1 VIVLWEFGSYTT
13 LILRSTM
20 LKSSPSSRQS
30 DLPRLS
36 RREFFGTTILGGTV
50 GACASRGS
58 AAPSRLPNAEAA
70 IAARQALSDN
80 IYTRMLGLKP
90 HLAAMDH
97 ITALGGSRMPAEVM
111 QAMHE
116 ANEQFVDMHELM
128 RAAGA
133 RLAEV
138 LGADAALVTSGSFS
152 AMILGAAACLT
163 GNDEAKIDAL
173 PHPTWSKRECLTQ
186 TSGRFGYD
194 RAYRA
199 AGMTMVNV
207 ETREQFADAI
217 TSNTAMISGLAR
229 LDYETADQPES
240 MQVHELLEFGRRA
253 GVPVIVDAAS
263 ELPPTTTLTRWVDAG
278 ADLVVISGGKGI
290 RGPQSTGILAGR
302 RDLIEAATLH
312 AAPNANLGRGM
323 KVGKEEIMGFLVALD
338 RYVKLDHDR
347 VYAAWRRKAEYIAN
361 ELQGIP
367 GLVADVPQDDRGRP
381 RVDLT
386 WDGNSVSLS
395 SAEVR
400 EGLKN
405 GDPRIAMTG
414 QAIQTRCMNDGEEI
428 LVAQRVQQ
436 FFRDEAQRLS

>member
-1 VIVLWEFGSYTT
+1 MFQSN
-13 LILRSTM
+13 
-20 LKSSPSSRQS
+20 PSSTQS
-30 DLPRLS
+30 DRARLS
-36 RREFFGTTILGGTV
+36 RREFFGATLLGGAA
-50 GACASRGS
+50 GACATRGS
-58 AAPSRLPNAEAA
+58 AAPARLLNVEAA
-70 IAARQALSDN
+70 MAARQALSNN
-80 IYTRMLGLKP
+80 IYTQMLGLKP
-90 HLAAMDH
+90 HLPAMDH
-97 ITALGGSRMPAEVM
+97 ITALGGSRMPSEVM
-111 QAMHE
+111 QAMIE
-116 ANEQFVDMHELM
+116 ANEHFVDMHELT

-138 LGADAALVTSGSFS
+138 LGAEAALVTSGSFS

-199 AGMTMVNV
+199 AGMTMISV
-207 ETREQFADAI
+207 ETREQFANAI
-217 TSNTAMISGLAR
+217 NSNTAMISGLAR
-229 LDYETADQPES
+229 LDYQTENQPKV
-240 MQVHELLEFGRRA
+240 MKVPELLEFGRRA
-253 GVPVIVDAAS
+253 AVPVIVDAAS
-263 ELPPTTTLTRWVDAG
+263 ELPPTTTLTRWIDAG

-302 RDLIEAATLH
+302 GDLIEAATLH

-338 RYVKLDHDR
+338 RYGGLDHDR
-347 VYAAWRRKAEYIAN
+347 MYADWRRKAEYIAN
-361 ELQGIP
+361 ELQGMP
-367 GLVADVPQDDRGRP
+367 GLVADVPQDDRGKP

-386 WDGNSVSLS
+386 WDENTVPLS
-395 SAEVR
+395 AAEVR
-400 EGLKN
+400 DGLKN
-405 GDPRIAMTG
+405 GDPRIAITG

-436 FFRDEAQRLS
+436 FFRDEAKRLS

>member
-1 VIVLWEFGSYTT
+1 MRESEKQVSNIGNQLN
-13 LILRSTM
+13 R
-20 LKSSPSSRQS
+20 RQ
-30 DLPRLS
+30 
-36 RREFFGTTILGGTV
+36 FFGLGLFGALASGCATRGATMSGGTS
-50 GACASRGS
+50 G
-58 AAPSRLPNAEAA
+58 AEAA
-70 IAARQALSDN
+70 VVVKQALDDN

-90 HLAAMDH
+90 HLPAMDH
-97 ITALGGSRMPAEVM
+97 ITYLGGSRMPSEVM
-111 QAMHE
+111 QAMLE
-116 ANEQFVDMHELM
+116 ANEQFVDMHELT

-163 GNDEAKIDAL
+163 GNDQAKIDAL

-199 AGMTMVNV
+199 AGMTMINV
-207 ETREQFADAI
+207 ETREQFANAI
-217 TSNTAMISGLAR
+217 NSNTAMISGLAR
-229 LDYETADQPES
+229 LDYQTEDDPKA
-240 MQVHELLEFGRRA
+240 MKVHELLEFGRRA

-263 ELPPTTTLTRWVDAG
+263 ELPPTNTLTRWLDAG

-290 RGPQSTGILAGR
+290 QGPQSTGILAGR

-338 RYVKLDHDR
+338 RYVGLDHDR
-347 VYAAWRRKAEYIAN
+347 VYAEWRRKAEYIAN

-367 GLVADVPQDDRGRP
+367 GLMADVPQDDRGKP
-381 RVDLT
+381 RVNLT
-386 WDGNSVSLS
+386 WDENAVPLS
-395 SAEVR
+395 AVEVR

-414 QAIQTRCMNDGEEI
+414 QAIQTRCMNEGEEI
-428 LVAQRVQQ
+428 LVAQRTRE
-436 FFRDEAQRLS
+436 FFSSVVVKVS

>member
-1 VIVLWEFGSYTT
+1 MS
-13 LILRSTM
+13 
-20 LKSSPSSRQS
+20 
-30 DLPRLS
+30 
-36 RREFFGTTILGGTV
+36 GGT
-50 GACASRGS
+50 RG
-58 AAPSRLPNAEAA
+58 AEAA
-70 IAARQALSDN
+70 VVVKQALDDN

-90 HLAAMDH
+90 HLPAMDH
-97 ITALGGSRMPAEVM
+97 ITYLGGSRMPSEVM
-111 QAMHE
+111 QAMLE
-116 ANEQFVDMHELM
+116 ANEQFVDMHELT

-163 GNDEAKIDAL
+163 GNDQAKIDAL

-207 ETREQFADAI
+207 ETREQFANAI
-217 TSNTAMISGLAR
+217 NSNTAMISGLAR
-229 LDYETADQPES
+229 LDYQTEEDLNAIK
-240 MQVHELLEFGRRA
+240 VHELLEFGRRA
-253 GVPVIVDAAS
+253 DVPVIVDAAS
-263 ELPPTTTLTRWVDAG
+263 ELPPTNTLTRWLDAG

-290 RGPQSTGILAGR
+290 QGPQSTGILAGR

-338 RYVKLDHDR
+338 RYVGLDHDR
-347 VYAAWRRKAEYIAN
+347 VYAEWRRKAEYIAN

-367 GLVADVPQDDRGRP
+367 GLMADVPQDDRGKP
-381 RVDLT
+381 RVNLT
-386 WDGNSVSLS
+386 WDENAVPLS
-395 SAEVR
+395 AVEVR
-400 EGLKN
+400 EELKS

-428 LVAQRVQQ
+428 LVAQRTRE
-436 FFRDEAQRLS
+436 FFSSVVVKVS

>member
-1 VIVLWEFGSYTT
+1 MRESEKQVSNIGNQLN
-13 LILRSTM
+13 R
-20 LKSSPSSRQS
+20 RQ
-30 DLPRLS
+30 
-36 RREFFGTTILGGTV
+36 FFGLGLFGALASGCATRGATLSGGT
-50 GACASRGS
+50 RG
-58 AAPSRLPNAEAA
+58 AEAA
-70 IAARQALSDN
+70 VVVKQALDDN

-90 HLAAMDH
+90 HLPAMDH
-97 ITALGGSRMPAEVM
+97 ITYLGGSRMPSEVM
-111 QAMHE
+111 QAMLE
-116 ANEQFVDMHELM
+116 ANEQFVDMHELT

-133 RLAEV
+133 RLAGV

-163 GNDEAKIDAL
+163 GNDQAKIDAL

-207 ETREQFADAI
+207 ETREQFANAI
-217 TSNTAMISGLAR
+217 NSNTAMISGLAR
-229 LDYETADQPES
+229 LDYQTEDDPKA
-240 MQVHELLEFGRRA
+240 MKVHELLEFGRRA

-263 ELPPTTTLTRWVDAG
+263 ELPPTNTLTRWLDAG

-290 RGPQSTGILAGR
+290 QGPQSTGILAGR

-312 AAPNANLGRGM
+312 SAPNANLGRGM

-338 RYVKLDHDR
+338 RYVGLDHDR
-347 VYAAWRRKAEYIAN
+347 VYAEWRRKAEYIAN

-367 GLVADVPQDDRGRP
+367 GLMADVPQDDRGKP
-381 RVDLT
+381 RVNLT
-386 WDGNSVSLS
+386 WDENAVPLS
-395 SAEVR
+395 AVEVR

-414 QAIQTRCMNDGEEI
+414 QAIQTRCMNEGEEI
-428 LVAQRVQQ
+428 LVAQRTRE
-436 FFRDEAQRLS
+436 FFSSVVVKVS

>member
-1 VIVLWEFGSYTT
+1 MRESEKQVSNIGNQLN
-13 LILRSTM
+13 R
-20 LKSSPSSRQS
+20 RQ
-30 DLPRLS
+30 
-36 RREFFGTTILGGTV
+36 FFGLGLFGALASGCATRGATMSGGTS
-50 GACASRGS
+50 G
-58 AAPSRLPNAEAA
+58 AEAA
-70 IAARQALSDN
+70 VVVKQALDDN

-90 HLAAMDH
+90 HLPAMDH
-97 ITALGGSRMPAEVM
+97 ITYLGGSRMPSEVM
-111 QAMHE
+111 QAMLE
-116 ANEQFVDMHELM
+116 ANEQFVDMHELT

-163 GNDEAKIDAL
+163 GNDQAKIDAL

-207 ETREQFADAI
+207 ETREQFANAI
-217 TSNTAMISGLAR
+217 NSNTAMISGLAR
-229 LDYETADQPES
+229 LDYQTEDDPKA
-240 MQVHELLEFGRRA
+240 MKVHELLEFGRRA

-263 ELPPTTTLTRWVDAG
+263 ELPPTNTLTRWLDAG

-290 RGPQSTGILAGR
+290 QGPQSTGILAGR

-338 RYVKLDHDR
+338 RYVGLDHDR
-347 VYAAWRRKAEYIAN
+347 VYTEWRRKAEYIAN

-367 GLVADVPQDDRGRP
+367 GLMADVPQDDRGKP
-381 RVDLT
+381 RVNLT
-386 WDGNSVSLS
+386 WDENAVPLS
-395 SAEVR
+395 AVEVR
-400 EGLKN
+400 EGRKN

-414 QAIQTRCMNDGEEI
+414 QAIQTRCMNEGEEI
-428 LVAQRVQQ
+428 LVAQRTREV
-436 FFRDEAQRLS
+436 FSSVVVKVS

>member
-1 VIVLWEFGSYTT
+1 MRESEKQVSNIGNQLN
-13 LILRSTM
+13 R
-20 LKSSPSSRQS
+20 RQ
-30 DLPRLS
+30 
-36 RREFFGTTILGGTV
+36 FFGLGLFGALASGCATRGATMSGGT
-50 GACASRGS
+50 RG
-58 AAPSRLPNAEAA
+58 AEAA
-70 IAARQALSDN
+70 VVVKQALDDN

-90 HLAAMDH
+90 HLPAMDH
-97 ITALGGSRMPAEVM
+97 ITYLGGSRMPSEVM
-111 QAMHE
+111 QAMLE
-116 ANEQFVDMHELM
+116 ANEQFVDMHELT

-163 GNDEAKIDAL
+163 GNDQAKIDAL

-207 ETREQFADAI
+207 ETREQFANAI
-217 TSNTAMISGLAR
+217 NSNTAMISGLAR
-229 LDYETADQPES
+229 LDYQTEEDLNAIK
-240 MQVHELLEFGRRA
+240 VHELLEFGRRA
-253 GVPVIVDAAS
+253 DVPVIVDAAS
-263 ELPPTTTLTRWVDAG
+263 ELPPTNTLTRWLDAG

-290 RGPQSTGILAGR
+290 QGPQSTGILAGR

-338 RYVKLDHDR
+338 RYVGLDHDR
-347 VYAAWRRKAEYIAN
+347 VYAEWRRKAEYIAN

-367 GLVADVPQDDRGRP
+367 GLMADVPQDDRGKP
-381 RVDLT
+381 RVNLT
-386 WDGNSVSLS
+386 WDENAVPLS
-395 SAEVR
+395 AVEVR
-400 EGLKN
+400 EELKS

-428 LVAQRVQQ
+428 LVAQRTRE
-436 FFRDEAQRLS
+436 FFSSVVVKVS

>member
-1 VIVLWEFGSYTT
+1 MRESEKQVSNIGNQLN
-13 LILRSTM
+13 R
-20 LKSSPSSRQS
+20 RQ
-30 DLPRLS
+30 
-36 RREFFGTTILGGTV
+36 FFGLGLFGALASGCATRGATLSGGTS
-50 GACASRGS
+50 G
-58 AAPSRLPNAEAA
+58 AEAA
-70 IAARQALSDN
+70 VVVKQALDDN

-90 HLAAMDH
+90 HLPAMDH
-97 ITALGGSRMPAEVM
+97 ITYLGGSRMPSEVM
-111 QAMHE
+111 QAMLE
-116 ANEQFVDMHELM
+116 ANEQFVDMHELT

-163 GNDEAKIDAL
+163 GNDQAKIDAL

-207 ETREQFADAI
+207 ETREQFANAI
-217 TSNTAMISGLAR
+217 NSNTAMISGLAR
-229 LDYETADQPES
+229 LDYQTEDDPKA
-240 MQVHELLEFGRRA
+240 MKVHELLEFGRRA
-253 GVPVIVDAAS
+253 GIPVIVDAAS
-263 ELPPTTTLTRWVDAG
+263 ELPPTNTLTRWLDAG

-290 RGPQSTGILAGR
+290 QGPQSTGILAGR

-338 RYVKLDHDR
+338 RYVGLDHDR
-347 VYAAWRRKAEYIAN
+347 VYAEWRRKAEYIAN

-367 GLVADVPQDDRGRP
+367 GLMADVPQDDRGKP

-386 WDGNSVSLS
+386 WDQSTVPLS
-395 SAEVR
+395 AAEVR

-405 GDPRIAMTG
+405 GDPRVAMTG

>member
-1 VIVLWEFGSYTT
+1 MRESGKQVSNIGNQLN
-13 LILRSTM
+13 R
-20 LKSSPSSRQS
+20 RQ
-30 DLPRLS
+30 
-36 RREFFGTTILGGTV
+36 FFGLGLFGALASGCATRGATMSGGTS
-50 GACASRGS
+50 G
-58 AAPSRLPNAEAA
+58 AEAA
-70 IAARQALSDN
+70 VVVKQALDDN

-90 HLAAMDH
+90 HLPAMDH
-97 ITALGGSRMPAEVM
+97 ITYLGGSRMPSEVM
-111 QAMHE
+111 QAMLE
-116 ANEQFVDMHELM
+116 ANEQFVDMHELT

-163 GNDEAKIDAL
+163 GNDQAKIDAL

-199 AGMTMVNV
+199 AGMTMINV
-207 ETREQFADAI
+207 ETREQFANAI
-217 TSNTAMISGLAR
+217 NSNTAMISGLAR
-229 LDYETADQPES
+229 LDYQTEDDSKAIK
-240 MQVHELLEFGRRA
+240 VHELLEFGRRA

-263 ELPPTTTLTRWVDAG
+263 ELPPTNTLTRWLDAG

-290 RGPQSTGILAGR
+290 QGPQSTGILAGR

-338 RYVKLDHDR
+338 RYVGLDHDR
-347 VYAAWRRKAEYIAN
+347 VYTEWRRKAEYIAN

-367 GLVADVPQDDRGRP
+367 GLMADVPQDDRGKP
-381 RVDLT
+381 RVNLT
-386 WDGNSVSLS
+386 WDENAVPLS
-395 SAEVR
+395 AVEVR

-428 LVAQRVQQ
+428 LVAQRTRE
-436 FFRDEAQRLS
+436 FFSSVVEKVS

>member
-1 VIVLWEFGSYTT
+1 MRESEKQVSNIGNQLN
-13 LILRSTM
+13 R
-20 LKSSPSSRQS
+20 RQ
-30 DLPRLS
+30 
-36 RREFFGTTILGGTV
+36 FFGLGLFGALASGCATRGATMSGGT
-50 GACASRGS
+50 RG
-58 AAPSRLPNAEAA
+58 AEAA
-70 IAARQALSDN
+70 VVVKQALDDN

-90 HLAAMDH
+90 HLPAMDH
-97 ITALGGSRMPAEVM
+97 ITYLGGSRMPSEVM
-111 QAMHE
+111 QAMLE
-116 ANEQFVDMHELM
+116 ANEQFVDMHELT

-138 LGADAALVTSGSFS
+138 LGAEAALVTSGSFS

-163 GNDEAKIDAL
+163 GNDQAKIDAL

-207 ETREQFADAI
+207 ETREQFANAI
-217 TSNTAMISGLAR
+217 NSNTAMISGLAR
-229 LDYETADQPES
+229 LDYQTEDDPKA
-240 MQVHELLEFGRRA
+240 MKVHELLEFGRRA

-263 ELPPTTTLTRWVDAG
+263 ELPPTNTLTRWLDAG

-290 RGPQSTGILAGR
+290 QGPQSTGILAGR

-338 RYVKLDHDR
+338 RYVGLDHDR
-347 VYAAWRRKAEYIAN
+347 VYAEWRRKAEYIAN

-367 GLVADVPQDDRGRP
+367 GLMADVPQDDRGKP
-381 RVDLT
+381 RVNLT
-386 WDGNSVSLS
+386 WDENAVPLS
-395 SAEVR
+395 AVEVR

-428 LVAQRVQQ
+428 LVAQRTRE
-436 FFRDEAQRLS
+436 FFSSVVVKVS

>member
-1 VIVLWEFGSYTT
+1 MRESKKQVSNLGNQ
-13 LILRSTM
+13 LNR
-20 LKSSPSSRQS
+20 RQ
-30 DLPRLS
+30 
-36 RREFFGTTILGGTV
+36 FFGLGLFGALASGCATRGATMSGGTS
-50 GACASRGS
+50 G
-58 AAPSRLPNAEAA
+58 AEAA
-70 IAARQALSDN
+70 VVVKQALDDN

-90 HLAAMDH
+90 HLPAMDH
-97 ITALGGSRMPAEVM
+97 ITYLGGSRMPSEVM
-111 QAMHE
+111 QAMLE
-116 ANEQFVDMHELM
+116 ANEQFVDMHELT

-163 GNDEAKIDAL
+163 GNDQAKIDAL

-207 ETREQFADAI
+207 ETREQFANAI
-217 TSNTAMISGLAR
+217 NSNTAMISGLAR
-229 LDYETADQPES
+229 LDYQTEDDPKA
-240 MQVHELLEFGRRA
+240 MKVHELLEFGRRA

-263 ELPPTTTLTRWVDAG
+263 ELPPTNTLTRWLDAG

-290 RGPQSTGILAGR
+290 QGPQSTGILAGR

-338 RYVKLDHDR
+338 RYVGLDHDR
-347 VYAAWRRKAEYIAN
+347 VYAEWRRKAEYIAN

-367 GLVADVPQDDRGRP
+367 GLMADVPQDDRGKP
-381 RVDLT
+381 RVNLT
-386 WDGNSVSLS
+386 WDENAVPLS
-395 SAEVR
+395 AVEVR

-414 QAIQTRCMNDGEEI
+414 QAIQTRCMNEGEEI
-428 LVAQRVQQ
+428 LVAQRTRE
-436 FFRDEAQRLS
+436 FFSSVVVKVS

>member
-1 VIVLWEFGSYTT
+1 MRESEKQVSNIGNQLN
-13 LILRSTM
+13 R
-20 LKSSPSSRQS
+20 RQ
-30 DLPRLS
+30 
-36 RREFFGTTILGGTV
+36 FFGLGLFGALASGCATRGATMSGGT
-50 GACASRGS
+50 RG
-58 AAPSRLPNAEAA
+58 AEAA
-70 IAARQALSDN
+70 VVVKQALDDN

-90 HLAAMDH
+90 HLPAMDH
-97 ITALGGSRMPAEVM
+97 ITYLGGSRMPSEVM
-111 QAMHE
+111 QAMLE
-116 ANEQFVDMHELM
+116 ANEQFVDMHELT

-163 GNDEAKIDAL
+163 GNDQAKIDAL

-207 ETREQFADAI
+207 ETREQFANAI
-217 TSNTAMISGLAR
+217 NSNTAMISGLAR
-229 LDYETADQPES
+229 LDYQTEDDPKA
-240 MQVHELLEFGRRA
+240 MKVHELLEFGRRA

-263 ELPPTTTLTRWVDAG
+263 ELPPTNTLTRWLDAG

-290 RGPQSTGILAGR
+290 QGPQSTGILAGR
-302 RDLIEAATLH
+302 RDLIEVATLH

-338 RYVKLDHDR
+338 RYVGLDHDR
-347 VYAAWRRKAEYIAN
+347 VYAEWRRKAEYIAN

-367 GLVADVPQDDRGRP
+367 GLMADVPQDDRGKP
-381 RVDLT
+381 RVNLT
-386 WDGNSVSLS
+386 WDENAVPLS
-395 SAEVR
+395 AVEVR

-428 LVAQRVQQ
+428 LVAQRTRE
-436 FFRDEAQRLS
+436 FFSSVVVKVS

>member
-1 VIVLWEFGSYTT
+1 MRESEKQVSNIGNQLN
-13 LILRSTM
+13 R
-20 LKSSPSSRQS
+20 RQ
-30 DLPRLS
+30 
-36 RREFFGTTILGGTV
+36 FFGLGLFGALASGCATRGATMSGGT
-50 GACASRGS
+50 RG
-58 AAPSRLPNAEAA
+58 AEAA
-70 IAARQALSDN
+70 VVVKQALDDN

-90 HLAAMDH
+90 HLPAMDH
-97 ITALGGSRMPAEVM
+97 ITYLGGSRMPSEVM
-111 QAMHE
+111 QAMLE
-116 ANEQFVDMHELM
+116 ANEQFVDMHELT

-163 GNDEAKIDAL
+163 GNDQAKIDAL

-207 ETREQFADAI
+207 ETREQFANAI
-217 TSNTAMISGLAR
+217 NSNTAMISGLAR
-229 LDYETADQPES
+229 LDYQTEDDPKA
-240 MQVHELLEFGRRA
+240 MKVHELLEFGRRA

-263 ELPPTTTLTRWVDAG
+263 ELPPTNTLTRWLDAG

-290 RGPQSTGILAGR
+290 QGPQSTGILAGR

-338 RYVKLDHDR
+338 RYVGLDHDR
-347 VYAAWRRKAEYIAN
+347 VYAEWRRKAEYIAN

-367 GLVADVPQDDRGRP
+367 GLMADVPQDDRGKP
-381 RVDLT
+381 RVNLT
-386 WDGNSVSLS
+386 WDENAVPLS
-395 SAEVR
+395 AVEVR

-428 LVAQRVQQ
+428 LVAQRTRE
-436 FFRDEAQRLS
+436 FFSSVVVKVS

>member
-1 VIVLWEFGSYTT
+1 MRESEKQVSNIGNQLN
-13 LILRSTM
+13 R
-20 LKSSPSSRQS
+20 RQ
-30 DLPRLS
+30 
-36 RREFFGTTILGGTV
+36 FFGLGLFGALASGCATRGATLSGGT
-50 GACASRGS
+50 RG
-58 AAPSRLPNAEAA
+58 AEAA
-70 IAARQALSDN
+70 VVVKQALDDN

-90 HLAAMDH
+90 HLPAMDH
-97 ITALGGSRMPAEVM
+97 ITYLGGSRMPSEVM
-111 QAMHE
+111 QAMLE
-116 ANEQFVDMHELM
+116 ANEQFVDMHELT

-163 GNDEAKIDAL
+163 GNDQAKIDAL

-207 ETREQFADAI
+207 ETREQFANAI
-217 TSNTAMISGLAR
+217 NSNTAMISGLAR
-229 LDYETADQPES
+229 LDYQTEDDPKA
-240 MQVHELLEFGRRA
+240 MKVHELLEFGRRA

-263 ELPPTTTLTRWVDAG
+263 ELPPTNTLTRWLDAG

-290 RGPQSTGILAGR
+290 QGPQSTGILAGR
-302 RDLIEAATLH
+302 RDLIEVATLH

-338 RYVKLDHDR
+338 RYVGLDHDR
-347 VYAAWRRKAEYIAN
+347 VYAEWRRKAEYIAN

-367 GLVADVPQDDRGRP
+367 GLMADVPQDDRGKP
-381 RVDLT
+381 RVNLT
-386 WDGNSVSLS
+386 WDENAVPLS
-395 SAEVR
+395 AVEVR

-414 QAIQTRCMNDGEEI
+414 QAIQTRCMNEGEEI
-428 LVAQRVQQ
+428 LVAQRTRE
-436 FFRDEAQRLS
+436 FFSSVVVKVS

>member
-1 VIVLWEFGSYTT
+1 MRESEKQVSNIGNQLN
-13 LILRSTM
+13 R
-20 LKSSPSSRQS
+20 RQ
-30 DLPRLS
+30 
-36 RREFFGTTILGGTV
+36 FFGLGLFGALASGCATRGATLSGGTS
-50 GACASRGS
+50 G
-58 AAPSRLPNAEAA
+58 AEAA
-70 IAARQALSDN
+70 VVVKQALDDN

-90 HLAAMDH
+90 HLPAMDH
-97 ITALGGSRMPAEVM
+97 ITYLGGSRMPSEVM
-111 QAMHE
+111 QAMLE
-116 ANEQFVDMHELM
+116 ANEQFVDMHELT

-163 GNDEAKIDAL
+163 GNDQAKIDAL

-207 ETREQFADAI
+207 ETREQFANAI
-217 TSNTAMISGLAR
+217 NSNTAMISGLAR
-229 LDYETADQPES
+229 LDYQTEDDPKA
-240 MQVHELLEFGRRA
+240 MKVHELLEFGRRA

-263 ELPPTTTLTRWVDAG
+263 ELPPTNTLTRWLDAG

-290 RGPQSTGILAGR
+290 QGPQSTGILAGR

-338 RYVKLDHDR
+338 RYVGLDHDR
-347 VYAAWRRKAEYIAN
+347 VYAEWRRKAEYIAN

-367 GLVADVPQDDRGRP
+367 GLMAEVPQDDHGKP
-381 RVDLT
+381 RVNLT
-386 WDGNSVSLS
+386 WNENTVPLS
-395 SAEVR
+395 TVEVR

-414 QAIQTRCMNDGEEI
+414 QAIQTRCMNEGEEI
-428 LVAQRVQQ
+428 LVAQRTRE
-436 FFRDEAQRLS
+436 FFSSVVVKVS

>member
-1 VIVLWEFGSYTT
+1 MRESEKQVSNIGNQLN
-13 LILRSTM
+13 R
-20 LKSSPSSRQS
+20 RQ
-30 DLPRLS
+30 
-36 RREFFGTTILGGTV
+36 FFGLGLFGALASGCATRGATLSGGTS
-50 GACASRGS
+50 G
-58 AAPSRLPNAEAA
+58 AEAA
-70 IAARQALSDN
+70 VVVKQALDDN

-90 HLAAMDH
+90 HLPAMDH
-97 ITALGGSRMPAEVM
+97 ITYLGGSRMPSEVM
-111 QAMHE
+111 QAMLE
-116 ANEQFVDMHELM
+116 ANEQFVDMHELT

-163 GNDEAKIDAL
+163 GNDQAKIDAL

-207 ETREQFADAI
+207 ETREQFANAI
-217 TSNTAMISGLAR
+217 NSNTAMISGLAR
-229 LDYETADQPES
+229 LDYQTEDDPKA
-240 MQVHELLEFGRRA
+240 MKVHELLEFGRRA
-253 GVPVIVDAAS
+253 GIPVIVDAAS
-263 ELPPTTTLTRWVDAG
+263 ELPPTNTLTRWLDAG

-290 RGPQSTGILAGR
+290 QGPQSTGILAGR

-338 RYVKLDHDR
+338 RYVGLDHDR
-347 VYAAWRRKAEYIAN
+347 VYAEWRRKAEYIAN

-367 GLVADVPQDDRGRP
+367 GLMADVPQDDRGKP
-381 RVDLT
+381 RVNLT
-386 WDGNSVSLS
+386 WDENAVPLS
-395 SAEVR
+395 AVEVR

-414 QAIQTRCMNDGEEI
+414 QAIQTRCMNEGEEI
-428 LVAQRVQQ
+428 LVAQRTRE
-436 FFRDEAQRLS
+436 FFSSVVVKVS

>member
-1 VIVLWEFGSYTT
+1 MRESEKQVSNIGNQLN
-13 LILRSTM
+13 R
-20 LKSSPSSRQS
+20 RQ
-30 DLPRLS
+30 
-36 RREFFGTTILGGTV
+36 FFGLGLFGALASGCATRGATMSGGT
-50 GACASRGS
+50 RG
-58 AAPSRLPNAEAA
+58 AEAA
-70 IAARQALSDN
+70 VVVKQALDDN

-90 HLAAMDH
+90 HLPAMDH
-97 ITALGGSRMPAEVM
+97 ITYLGGSRMPSEVM
-111 QAMHE
+111 QAMLE
-116 ANEQFVDMHELM
+116 ANEQFVDMHELT

-163 GNDEAKIDAL
+163 GNDQAKIDAL

-207 ETREQFADAI
+207 ETREQFANAI
-217 TSNTAMISGLAR
+217 NSNTAMISGLAR
-229 LDYETADQPES
+229 LDDQTEDDPKA
-240 MQVHELLEFGRRA
+240 MKVHELLEFGRRA

-263 ELPPTTTLTRWVDAG
+263 ELPPTNTLTRWLDAG

-290 RGPQSTGILAGR
+290 QGPQSTGILAGR

-338 RYVKLDHDR
+338 RYVGLDHDR
-347 VYAAWRRKAEYIAN
+347 VYAEWRRKAEYIAN

-367 GLVADVPQDDRGRP
+367 GLMADVPQDDRGKP
-381 RVDLT
+381 RVNLT
-386 WDGNSVSLS
+386 WDENAVPLS
-395 SAEVR
+395 AVEVR

-428 LVAQRVQQ
+428 LVAQRTRE
-436 FFRDEAQRLS
+436 FFSSVVVKVS

>member
-1 VIVLWEFGSYTT
+1 MRESEKQVSNIGNQLN
-13 LILRSTM
+13 R
-20 LKSSPSSRQS
+20 RQ
-30 DLPRLS
+30 
-36 RREFFGTTILGGTV
+36 FFGLGLFGALASGCATRGATLSGGTS
-50 GACASRGS
+50 G
-58 AAPSRLPNAEAA
+58 AEAA
-70 IAARQALSDN
+70 VVVKQALDDN

-90 HLAAMDH
+90 HLPAMDH
-97 ITALGGSRMPAEVM
+97 ITYLGGSRMPSEVM
-111 QAMHE
+111 QAMLE
-116 ANEQFVDMHELM
+116 ANEQFVDMHELT

-163 GNDEAKIDAL
+163 GNDQAKIDAL

-199 AGMTMVNV
+199 AGMTMINV
-207 ETREQFADAI
+207 ETREQFANAI
-217 TSNTAMISGLAR
+217 NSNTAMISGLAR
-229 LDYETADQPES
+229 LDYQTEDDPKA
-240 MQVHELLEFGRRA
+240 MKVHELLEFGRRA
-253 GVPVIVDAAS
+253 GIPVIVDAAS
-263 ELPPTTTLTRWVDAG
+263 ELPPTNTLTRWLDAG

-290 RGPQSTGILAGR
+290 QGPQSTGILAGR

-338 RYVKLDHDR
+338 RYVGLDHDR
-347 VYAAWRRKAEYIAN
+347 VYAEWRRKAEYIAN

-367 GLVADVPQDDRGRP
+367 GLMADVPQDDRGKP
-381 RVDLT
+381 RVNLT
-386 WDGNSVSLS
+386 WDENAVPLS
-395 SAEVR
+395 AVEVR

-414 QAIQTRCMNDGEEI
+414 QAIQTRCMNEGEEI
-428 LVAQRVQQ
+428 LVAQRTRE
-436 FFRDEAQRLS
+436 FFSSVVVKVS

>member
-1 VIVLWEFGSYTT
+1 MRESEKQVSNIGNQLN
-13 LILRSTM
+13 R
-20 LKSSPSSRQS
+20 RQ
-30 DLPRLS
+30 
-36 RREFFGTTILGGTV
+36 FFGLGLFGALASGCATRGATMSGGT
-50 GACASRGS
+50 RG
-58 AAPSRLPNAEAA
+58 AEAA
-70 IAARQALSDN
+70 VVVKQALDDN

-90 HLAAMDH
+90 HLPAMDH
-97 ITALGGSRMPAEVM
+97 ITYLGGSRMPSEVM
-111 QAMHE
+111 QAMLE
-116 ANEQFVDMHELM
+116 ANEQFVDMHELT

-133 RLAEV
+133 RLAGV

-163 GNDEAKIDAL
+163 GNDQAKIDAL

-207 ETREQFADAI
+207 ETREQFANAI
-217 TSNTAMISGLAR
+217 NSNTAMISGLAR
-229 LDYETADQPES
+229 LDDQTEDDPKA
-240 MQVHELLEFGRRA
+240 MKVHELLEFGRRA

-263 ELPPTTTLTRWVDAG
+263 ELPPTNTLTRWLDAG

-290 RGPQSTGILAGR
+290 QGPQSTGILAGR

-338 RYVKLDHDR
+338 RYVGLDHDR
-347 VYAAWRRKAEYIAN
+347 VYAEWRRKAEYIAN

-367 GLVADVPQDDRGRP
+367 GLMADVPQDDRGKP
-381 RVDLT
+381 RVNLT
-386 WDGNSVSLS
+386 WDENAVPLS
-395 SAEVR
+395 AVEVR

-428 LVAQRVQQ
+428 LVAQRTRE
-436 FFRDEAQRLS
+436 FFSSVVVKVS

>member
-1 VIVLWEFGSYTT
+1 MRESKKQVSNLGNQ
-13 LILRSTM
+13 LNR
-20 LKSSPSSRQS
+20 RQ
-30 DLPRLS
+30 
-36 RREFFGTTILGGTV
+36 FFGLGLFGALASGCATRGATMSGGTS
-50 GACASRGS
+50 G
-58 AAPSRLPNAEAA
+58 AEAA
-70 IAARQALSDN
+70 VVVKQALDDN

-90 HLAAMDH
+90 HLPAMDH
-97 ITALGGSRMPAEVM
+97 ITYLGGSRMPSEVM
-111 QAMHE
+111 QAMIE
-116 ANEQFVDMHELM
+116 ANKHFVDMHELT

-138 LGADAALVTSGSFS
+138 IGAEAALVTGGSFS

-163 GNDEAKIDAL
+163 GNDQAKIDAL

-199 AGMTMVNV
+199 AGMTMINV
-207 ETREQFADAI
+207 ETREQFANAI
-217 TSNTAMISGLAR
+217 NSNTAMISGLAR
-229 LDYETADQPES
+229 LDYQTEDDSKAIK
-240 MQVHELLEFGRRA
+240 VHELLEFGRRA

-263 ELPPTTTLTRWVDAG
+263 ELPPTNTLTRWLDAG

-290 RGPQSTGILAGR
+290 QGPQSTGILAGR

-338 RYVKLDHDR
+338 RYVGLDHDR
-347 VYAAWRRKAEYIAN
+347 VYTEWRRKAEYIAN

-367 GLVADVPQDDRGRP
+367 GLMADVPQDDRGKP
-381 RVDLT
+381 RVNLT
-386 WDGNSVSLS
+386 WDENAVPLS
-395 SAEVR
+395 AVEVR

-428 LVAQRVQQ
+428 LVAQRTRE
-436 FFRDEAQRLS
+436 FFSSVVEKVS

>member
-1 VIVLWEFGSYTT
+1 MFQSN
-13 LILRSTM
+13 
-20 LKSSPSSRQS
+20 PSATQS
-30 DLPRLS
+30 DRARLS
-36 RREFFGTTILGGTV
+36 RREFFGATLLGGAA
-50 GACASRGS
+50 GACATRGS
-58 AAPSRLPNAEAA
+58 AAPARLLNVEAA
-70 IAARQALSDN
+70 MAARQALSNN
-80 IYTRMLGLKP
+80 IYTQMLGLKP
-90 HLAAMDH
+90 HLPAMDH
-97 ITALGGSRMPAEVM
+97 ITALGGSRMPSEVM
-111 QAMHE
+111 QAMIE
-116 ANEQFVDMHELM
+116 ANEHFVDMHELT

-138 LGADAALVTSGSFS
+138 LGAEAALVTSGSFS

-199 AGMTMVNV
+199 AGMTMISV
-207 ETREQFADAI
+207 ETREQFANAI
-217 TSNTAMISGLAR
+217 NSNTAMISGLAR
-229 LDYETADQPES
+229 LDYQTENQPKV
-240 MQVHELLEFGRRA
+240 MKVHELLEFGRRA
-253 GVPVIVDAAS
+253 AVPVIVDAAS
-263 ELPPTTTLTRWVDAG
+263 ELPPTTTLTRWIDAG

-302 RDLIEAATLH
+302 QDLIEAATLH

-338 RYVKLDHDR
+338 RYVGLDHDR
-347 VYAAWRRKAEYIAN
+347 MYADWRRKAEYIAN
-361 ELQGIP
+361 ELQGMP
-367 GLVADVPQDDRGRP
+367 GLVADVPQDDRGKP

-386 WDGNSVSLS
+386 WDENTVPLS
-395 SAEVR
+395 AAEVR
-400 EGLKN
+400 DGLKN
-405 GDPRIAMTG
+405 GDPRIAITG

-436 FFRDEAQRLS
+436 FFRDEAKRLS

>member
-1 VIVLWEFGSYTT
+1 MFQSN
-13 LILRSTM
+13 
-20 LKSSPSSRQS
+20 PSSTQS
-30 DLPRLS
+30 DRARLS
-36 RREFFGTTILGGTV
+36 RGEFFGATLLGGAA
-50 GACASRGS
+50 GACATRGS
-58 AAPSRLPNAEAA
+58 AAPARLLNVEAA
-70 IAARQALSDN
+70 MAARQARSNN
-80 IYTRMLGLKP
+80 IYTQMLGLKP
-90 HLAAMDH
+90 HLPAMDH
-97 ITALGGSRMPAEVM
+97 ITALGGSRMPSEVM
-111 QAMHE
+111 QAMIE
-116 ANEQFVDMHELM
+116 ANEHFVDMHELT

-138 LGADAALVTSGSFS
+138 LGAEAALVTSGSFS

-199 AGMTMVNV
+199 AGMTMISV
-207 ETREQFADAI
+207 ETREQFANAI
-217 TSNTAMISGLAR
+217 NSNTAMISGLAR
-229 LDYETADQPES
+229 LDYQTENQPKV
-240 MQVHELLEFGRRA
+240 MKVHELLEFGRRA
-253 GVPVIVDAAS
+253 AVPVIVDAAS
-263 ELPPTTTLTRWVDAG
+263 ELPPTTTLTRWIDAG

-302 RDLIEAATLH
+302 GDLIEAATLH

-338 RYVKLDHDR
+338 RYVRLDHER
-347 VYAAWRRKAEYIAN
+347 VYADWRRKAVYIAD

-367 GLVADVPQDDRGRP
+367 GLVADVPQDDRGKP

-386 WDGNSVSLS
+386 WDQSTVPLS
-395 SAEVR
+395 AAEVR

-405 GDPRIAMTG
+405 GDPRVAMTG

>member
-1 VIVLWEFGSYTT
+1 MRESEKQVSNIGNQLN
-13 LILRSTM
+13 R
-20 LKSSPSSRQS
+20 RQ
-30 DLPRLS
+30 
-36 RREFFGTTILGGTV
+36 FFGLGLFGALASGCATRGATMSGGT
-50 GACASRGS
+50 RG
-58 AAPSRLPNAEAA
+58 AEAA
-70 IAARQALSDN
+70 VVVKQALDDN

-90 HLAAMDH
+90 HLPAMDH
-97 ITALGGSRMPAEVM
+97 ITYLGGSRMPSEVM
-111 QAMHE
+111 QAMFE
-116 ANEQFVDMHELM
+116 ANEQFVDMHELT

-133 RLAEV
+133 RLAGV

-163 GNDEAKIDAL
+163 GNDQAKIDAL

-207 ETREQFADAI
+207 ETREQFANAI
-217 TSNTAMISGLAR
+217 NSNTAMISGLAR
-229 LDYETADQPES
+229 LDYQTEDDPKA
-240 MQVHELLEFGRRA
+240 MKVHELLEFGRRA

-263 ELPPTTTLTRWVDAG
+263 ELPPTNTLTRWLDAG

-290 RGPQSTGILAGR
+290 QGPQSTGILAGR

-338 RYVKLDHDR
+338 RYVGLDHDR
-347 VYAAWRRKAEYIAN
+347 VYAEWRRKAEYIAN

-367 GLVADVPQDDRGRP
+367 GLMADVPQDDRGKP
-381 RVDLT
+381 RVNLT
-386 WDGNSVSLS
+386 WDENAVPLS
-395 SAEVR
+395 AVEVR

-428 LVAQRVQQ
+428 LVAQRTRE
-436 FFRDEAQRLS
+436 FFSSVVVKVS

>member
-1 VIVLWEFGSYTT
+1 MRESEKQVSNIGNQLN
-13 LILRSTM
+13 R
-20 LKSSPSSRQS
+20 RQ
-30 DLPRLS
+30 
-36 RREFFGTTILGGTV
+36 FFGLGLFGALASGCATRGATMSGGT
-50 GACASRGS
+50 RG
-58 AAPSRLPNAEAA
+58 AEAA
-70 IAARQALSDN
+70 VVVKQALDDN

-90 HLAAMDH
+90 HLPAMDH
-97 ITALGGSRMPAEVM
+97 ITYLGGSRMPSEVM
-111 QAMHE
+111 QAMLE
-116 ANEQFVDMHELM
+116 ANEQFVDMHELT

-163 GNDEAKIDAL
+163 GNDQAKIDAL

-207 ETREQFADAI
+207 ETREQFANAI
-217 TSNTAMISGLAR
+217 NSNTAMISGLAR
-229 LDYETADQPES
+229 LDYQTEDDPKA
-240 MQVHELLEFGRRA
+240 MKVHELLEFGRRA

-263 ELPPTTTLTRWVDAG
+263 ELPPTNTLTRWLDAG

-290 RGPQSTGILAGR
+290 QGPQSTGILAGR

-338 RYVKLDHDR
+338 RYVGLDHDR
-347 VYAAWRRKAEYIAN
+347 VYAEWRRKAEYIAN

-367 GLVADVPQDDRGRP
+367 GLMADVPQDDRGKP
-381 RVDLT
+381 RVNLT
-386 WDGNSVSLS
+386 WDENAVPLS
-395 SAEVR
+395 AVEVR

-414 QAIQTRCMNDGEEI
+414 QAIQTRCMNEGEEI
-428 LVAQRVQQ
+428 LVAQRTRE
-436 FFRDEAQRLS
+436 FFSSVVVKVS

>member
-1 VIVLWEFGSYTT
+1 
-13 LILRSTM
+13 M
-20 LKSSPSSRQS
+20 LKNSPSSRQS

-36 RREFFGTTILGGTV
+36 RREFFGTTILGGTA
-50 GACASRGS
+50 GACATRGS

-111 QAMHE
+111 QAMLE
-116 ANEQFVDMHELM
+116 ANKQFVDMHELT

-173 PHPTWSKRECLTQ
+173 PHPTWSKCECLTQ

-207 ETREQFADAI
+207 ETREQFANAI
-217 TSNTAMISGLAR
+217 NPNTAMISGLAR
-229 LDYETADQPES
+229 LDYDTADQPEV
-240 MQVHELLEFGRRA
+240 MKVHELLEFGRRA
-253 GVPVIVDAAS
+253 SVPVIVDAAS
-263 ELPPTTTLTRWVDAG
+263 ELPPTTTLTRWIDAG

-347 VYAAWRRKAEYIAN
+347 VYADWRRKAEYIAN

-367 GLVADVPQDDRGRP
+367 GLVANVPQDDRGKP

-386 WDGNSVSLS
+386 WDENSVPLS

-428 LVAQRVQQ
+428 LVAQRAQQ
-436 FFRDEAQRLS
+436 FFRDEVKRLS